1 MHTGIHLTLTAA
13 TEPTLWRAGLE
24 QEKGLPGWAQD
35 APFKVAKPS
44 NMPVCPHATH
54 KHMPAS
60 VSTPRESKPHALL
73 LAVSENSLILSTVTP
88 QMASPSFGDD
98 SKWREME
105 LVLSQSMRRVAYS
118 TASCSS
124 CSSSTLVAAA
134 AAQQIMAD
142 DCTGKEVKQSILDSH
157 GWNKTCSTI
166 QKFTP
171 RCERVSD
178 SCCWERTSSTSP

>member
-1 MHTGIHLTLTAA
+1 MRLSRSPNRRTCLCA
-13 TEPTLWRAGLE
+13 
-24 QEKGLPGWAQD
+24 
-35 APFKVAKPS
+35 
-44 NMPVCPHATH
+44 
-54 KHMPAS
+54 HMPHTNTCQR
-60 VSTPRESKPHALL
+60 VSAHP
-73 LAVSENSLILSTVTP
+73 ENPNRMPSCLPSPSAKIVFFFRTVTP

-178 SCCWERTSSTSP
+178 SCCWERTSSTFP